1 VTARFFCFSNLTIH
15 TVMKPISHTTPKS
28 AGQTPR
34 PPARRPFTPP
44 RLEHHDLTATTAG
57 TFTFG
62 VAAAS

>member
-1 VTARFFCFSNLTIH
+1 
-15 TVMKPISHTTPKS
+15 MKSISHTTPKS
-28 AGQTPR
+28 AGQASR

-44 RLEHHDLTATTAG
+44 RLEHHDLTAITAG